1 MAFSLFKHRY
11 FKTSLVASAAV
22 IVASAAVVAAAA
34 AGIYTSASVA
44 AVEKKNGSNYDEP
57 YGGIF
62 KKIAKAVH
70 IFSSLLYFRFWD
82 FVLTSKASFGVP

>member
-22 IVASAAVVAAAA
+22 VAATAVVVASA

>member
-22 IVASAAVVAAAA
+22 VAATAVVVASA

-82 FVLTSKASFGVP
+82 FVLTSKAPFGVP

>member
-22 IVASAAVVAAAA
+22 VAATAVVVASAACV
-34 AGIYTSASVA
+34 YTAASVA
-44 AVEKKNGSNYDEP
+44 AVEKKNGSNDDKP